1 MIAQEPA
8 LAGDRTHRE
17 GENARMEGTGME
29 QVASI
34 RHLDAEPPA
43 TRTRVYAGPSQE
55 RLTPLHPH
63 PNPSIARSVTRGSEE
78 TTASISAHV
87 PTMSEFLIRLLDVI
101 GSLAILV
108 LSLPVMIVSA
118 LLIKVTSPGPVFYRQ
133 QRVGKSGRLFTLCKF
148 RTMIDD
154 AEKHVGPVLATRDDA
169 RVTPVGRVLRRMRI
183 DELPQ
188 ICNVLQ
194 GDMSL
199 VGPRPERPFFVER
212 HKALQGVRLAVKPGL
227 TGLAQVRSYYDL
239 KPAHKVK
246 YDTLYIQKRSV
257 SLNLYILLQTIP
269 VLFAKKG
276 W

>member
-1 MIAQEPA
+1 M
-8 LAGDRTHRE
+8 
-17 GENARMEGTGME
+17 
-29 QVASI
+29 
-34 RHLDAEPPA
+34 
-43 TRTRVYAGPSQE
+43 
-55 RLTPLHPH
+55 
-63 PNPSIARSVTRGSEE
+63 
-78 TTASISAHV
+78 SAHAL
-87 PTMSEFLIRLLDVI
+87 TMGEFLIRLLDI
-101 GSLAILV
+101 TGSLAILV

-118 LLIKVTSPGPVFYRQ
+118 LLIKGTSPGPVFYQQ
-133 QRVGKSGRLFTLCKF
+133 QRVGQGGRLFTLCKF

-154 AEKHVGPVLATRDDA
+154 AEKHVGPVLATKDDA
-169 RVTPVGRVLRRMRI
+169 RVTPVGRFLRRMRI

-188 ICNVLQ
+188 TYNVLR

-212 HKALQGVRLAVKPGL
+212 HKALRGVRLAVKPGL